1 MFLIINQ
8 RENTVIEVQ
17 NIERGSVNAS
27 EQQDQRE
34 RGGGG
39 GLQRA
44 KKKISFR
51 VRHIKNVPVIY
62 TMKTVTT

>member
-34 RGGGG
+34 RGGG
-39 GLQRA
+39 LQRA